1 MTTMTFLND
10 FYSTIES
17 LQWLY
22 NKSAHLSHFFESVIV
37 IKMRSDE
44 TLHLRLA
51 TTTSMTEG
59 LSIGI

>member
-22 NKSAHLSHFFESVIV
+22 NIFAQSHHFFESVIV

-44 TLHLRLA
+44 TLHLGLA
-51 TTTSMTEG
+51 TTTSMTAG

>member
-22 NKSAHLSHFFESVIV
+22 NIFAQPPHFFESVIV
-37 IKMRSDE
+37 IKMRDE
-44 TLHLRLA
+44 TLHLDLA
-51 TTTSMTEG
+51 TTTSMTAG